1 VLIQHPFDST
11 ALQRAHA
18 AVNGHPQAYATAL
31 RCAAKRTDNPL
42 AAAYWLTEAAR
53 VHESVDD
60 LGGAIALLS
69 RAWEYDQN
77 NARTRELLAGCMARL
92 SVRVGIGL
100 PASVGRAPDT
110 EIAEKSLRPVPVE
123 SGLRPPPMDSSEDL
137 GRDTLPGLFG
147 LELLGTIAATA
158 APSEAPRYLPSDTP
172 PVESSPALT
181 ELESSPAPTAAEPS
195 ALLTFPSSSPASGPP
210 AVLRAIAELA
220 TGAASP
226 ASAGG
231 VQRTRRDALFPPPP
245 GPDRDSEPSIAAIPL
260 PLGRPKIPESAL
272 ASTPEDVG
280 TPTLRS
286 SEPIAHLETIGE
298 PAPGLSAAP
307 AVAPAPIL
315 APALLPPP
323 PGPDLPTEEAYEDP
337 NATPSIR
344 PAGDGL
350 VGAVFE
356 ALHELHFSRDV
367 KEASHFVKRVIEE
380 KMQPSVALVHLY
392 DINSR
397 HFVVMSALGD
407 RAEVLAEYATPDDDA
422 LAAEI
427 MRGEEAMLVLDPASD
442 PRLTRGRWRLVEP
455 KKSVLCAPVAVDGRY
470 LGLLEI
476 ADPKDG
482 SEFNEEDR
490 NVLTYVATAFA
501 KYLAGRGVVLD
512 EEDDELR
519 SAMAW

>member
-1 VLIQHPFDST
+1 MAAVALDLTPTVDVLLQHPFDST

-18 AVNGHPQAYATAL
+18 AVNGHPHAYATAL
-31 RCAAKRTDNPL
+31 RCAAKRTDNPQ

-100 PASVGRAPDT
+100 PASMVRGPDT
-110 EIAEKSLRPVPVE
+110 EVAERSLRPAPVE
-123 SGLRPPPMDSSEDL
+123 SGLRPPPPDVSEDL

-147 LELLGTIAATA
+147 LELLGTIAASA
-158 APSEAPRYLPSDTP
+158 VPSELPRYLPSDAP
-172 PVESSPALT
+172 PVESSPAP
-181 ELESSPAPTAAEPS
+181 ESAPAPKSPRASEAPPAAEGS
-195 ALLTFPSSSPASGPP
+195 
-210 AVLRAIAELA
+210 VLKAIADLA
-220 TGAASP
+220 TGAAAP
-226 ASAGG
+226 ASVDAA
-231 VQRTRRDALFPPPP
+231 QRLRRDALFPPPP

-260 PLGRPKIPESAL
+260 SLARPKIPESAL
-272 ASTPEDVG
+272 ASSPEGAG

-286 SEPIAHLETIGE
+286 SQTIAHPETVMVAHPE
-298 PAPGLSAAP
+298 TVRDPAPVSASAS
-307 AVAPAPIL
+307 V
-315 APALLPPP
+315 
-323 PGPDLPTEEAYEDP
+323 LPTEDAYADP
-337 NATPSIR
+337 ARAPTVR

-356 ALHELHFSRDV
+356 ALHELHFLSDV
-367 KEASHFVKRVIEE
+367 KEAAHFVRRVVEE

-407 RAEVLAEYATPDDDA
+407 RAEVLTEYATPDDDA

-427 MRGEEAMLVLDPASD
+427 MRGEEAMLVLEPASD
-442 PRLTRGRWRLVEP
+442 PRLSRGRWRLAEP
-455 KKSVLCAPVAVDGRY
+455 KRSVLCAPVAVDGRY

-482 SEFNEEDR
+482 SEFNEDDR
-490 NVLTYVATAFA
+490 NVLTYVASAFA
-501 KYLAGRGVVLD
+501 KYLDGRGVVLGND
-512 EEDDELR
+512 EELE

>member
-1 VLIQHPFDST
+1 MAAVALDLTPTVDVLIQHPFDST

-18 AVNGHPQAYATAL
+18 AVNGHPHAYATAL
-31 RCAAKRTDNPL
+31 RCAAKRTDNPA

-100 PASVGRAPDT
+100 PAPLSRAPD
-110 EIAEKSLRPVPVE
+110 AEVAETTLRPVPIE
-123 SGLRPPPMDSSEDL
+123 SGLRPPPMDASGDL

-158 APSEAPRYLPSDTP
+158 LPNDTQRYLPSEMPLPESTPAAADPLP
-172 PVESSPALT
+172 PVT
-181 ELESSPAPTAAEPS
+181 ELVPAISEPPPAAEGS
-195 ALLTFPSSSPASGPP
+195 DLK
-210 AVLRAIAELA
+210 AIADLA
-220 TGAASP
+220 TGAAIPPSDP
-226 ASAGG
+226 ARR
-231 VQRTRRDALFPPPP
+231 QRRDALFPPPP

-260 PLGRPKIPESAL
+260 SLARPKIAESAL
-272 ASTPEDVG
+272 ASAPEEVG

-286 SEPIAHLETIGE
+286 SQTIAHPATLMVAHPETVRD
-298 PAPGLSAAP
+298 PAPVSAAAP
-307 AVAPAPIL
+307 VSAPAPL
-315 APALLPPP
+315 
-323 PGPDLPTEEAYEDP
+323 LPTEDAYADP
-337 NATPSIR
+337 ARTPTVR

-356 ALHELHFSRDV
+356 ALHELHFLSDV
-367 KEASHFVKRVIEE
+367 KEGAHFVRRVIEE

-397 HFVVMSALGD
+397 HFVVMSALAD
-407 RAEVLAEYATPDDDA
+407 RAEVLTEYATPDDDA

-427 MRGEEAMLVLDPASD
+427 MRGEEAMLVLEPASD
-442 PRLTRGRWRLVEP
+442 PRLARGRWRLAEP
-455 KKSVLCAPVAVDGRY
+455 KRSVLCAPVAVDGRY

-482 SEFNEEDR
+482 SEFTEEDR

-501 KYLAGRGVVLD
+501 KYLDGRGVVLGND
-512 EEDDELR
+512 EELE